1 MAHTTTVKVA
11 TYGVDWRYDAPIPH
25 KLTDLIDVLQ
35 SVLER
40 IPAEFRDTAEV
51 DCGPDY
57 EYGESYEAIRIT
69 FERPA
74 TPEEVEQQLSAD
86 REHWTQ
92 QLKQAQERI
101 AYCESQ
107 LATRQLVAPQQD
119 GGDEW

>member
-11 TYGVDWRYDAPIPH
+11 TYGFNCRYDAPIPH

-51 DCGPDY
+51 DCDPDH

-69 FERPA
+69 YERPA
-74 TPEEVEQQLSAD
+74 TPEEVEARLSVD

-101 AYCESQ
+101 AYCELQ
-107 LATRQLVAPQQD
+107 LATRPLVAPQQD
-119 GGDEW
+119 GGEEG